1 MALALPNGFVG
12 QRAWLRD
19 VKPLLPALR
28 ILYPLAAMAEVWVVN
43 DKGKEFV
50 GDVVST
56 THGPPVPL
64 PSQLIFTEYTRD
76 DKVMRGEANPALWP
90 ALLPVGTELKP
101 GERGNIMGFNDY
113 LTRRGKAAIASL
125 EDGGRCAMLPGS
137 SLIRMTFYVESTANK
152 RRRVHSPEE
161 PRRDILLDDVHAT
174 EESRRDKLVDQL
186 PEWSRRRESP
196 DDCMVFRD
204 GHSDAGV
211 YYQDA
216 RRKYEFRCG
225 RPGLRLLVALR
236 EVSKKMLDLL
246 NRELAELDPSKRAS
260 LLEEGR
266 QIYAEKPSLRKF
278 DAADRTNKNVTW
290 SNDEYAHAG
299 LRAQY
304 LRLKS
309 LQRFSETFNLLHR
322 ATAQDTLARELLS
335 APSVRCASLGGGPAF
350 ELFALEEFSRHL
362 RGQPAKLE
370 LYSLDL
376 QPAWKVYAEALGCKF
391 AAPFDVHNVV
401 PEDVIRACDD
411 KPLDLLVVSYLL
423 IYCTTPKTADL
434 LADLLKRRL
443 VKLLVISE
451 RTRDQGIV
459 SLLRQRQITVVP
471 LLSQQRESDFRQMI
485 ALLPSDRKPLPPTT
499 EADFILFPNVPF
511 ARGT

>member
-1 MALALPNGFVG
+1 MA
-12 QRAWLRD
+12 
-19 VKPLLPALR
+19 
-28 ILYPLAAMAEVWVVN
+28 AEVWVVN

-56 THGPPVPL
+56 THESSVPL

-76 DKVMRGEANPALWP
+76 DKVMRGEVNPTMWP
-90 ALLPVGTELKP
+90 GLVAVGAKLKP
-101 GERGNIMGFNDY
+101 GERGNIMGFHDY

-125 EDGGRCAMLPGS
+125 EDGGRCTMLPGTS
-137 SLIRMTFYVESTANK
+137 FIRMTFYVASSDNK
-152 RRRVHSPEE
+152 RRRLHTPEE
-161 PRRDILLDDVHAT
+161 SRRDKLLDGVHIT
-174 EESRRDKLVDQL
+174 EESRRDKLIEEL

-196 DDCMVFRD
+196 EDCMVFRD
-204 GHSDAGV
+204 THSNSGV

-236 EVSKKMLDLL
+236 EVSKQMLDLL
-246 NRELAELDPSKRAS
+246 DRELAELEPSKRDR

-266 QIYAEKPSLRKF
+266 HIYAEKPSLRKF

-362 RGQPAKLE
+362 RGGQPAKLE

-391 AAPFDVHNVV
+391 AAPFDVHAVV
-401 PEDVIRACDD
+401 PDDVIRACDD

-423 IYCTTPKTADL
+423 IYCTTTKTADL

-459 SLLRQRQITVVP
+459 SLLKQRQIAVIP
-471 LLSQQRESDFRQMI
+471 LLSQQSEPDFRQII
-485 ALLPSDRKPLPPTT
+485 ALLPSDRKPLPTQT
-499 EADFILFPNVPF
+499 ETDYILFPNVPF